1 MRVCDMLERDMCVLS
16 EIIPLDNPYS
26 EYMHMVEADRLA
38 RRCRELLDGNKWQET
53 ALQKADLF
61 RQQMDVRAICT
72 PVIEATVKAMG
83 G

>member
-1 MRVCDMLERDMCVLS
+1 MSNDFHTRQALGLS
-16 EIIPLDNPYS
+16 HLRQNQRQAAYD
-26 EYMHMVEADRLA
+26 HVVALA
-38 RRCRELLDGNKWQET
+38 RRCRELLDGNKWQEN

-61 RQQMDVRAICT
+61 RQQMDVRAIYA